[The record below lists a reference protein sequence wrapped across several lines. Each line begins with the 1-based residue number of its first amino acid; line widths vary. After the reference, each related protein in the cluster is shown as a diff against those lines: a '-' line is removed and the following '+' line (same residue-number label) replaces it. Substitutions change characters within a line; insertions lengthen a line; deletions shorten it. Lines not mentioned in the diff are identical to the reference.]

1 MTNKCT
7 ECVGFHDEPQ
17 CAAVCPVDCCLPD
30 ENNVETNDMLL
41 KKKDLMHP

>member
-1 MTNKCT
+1 MSRN
-7 ECVGFHDEPQ
+7 V
-17 CAAVCPVDCCLPD
+17 ACPVDCCLPD